1 MPAGPGGAREE
12 TSRNEEAISRKSRDD
27 LGTFIGRSV
36 TAGTRK
42 KYDRHWS
49 LWKEFLFTERGSE
62 DPFLKG
68 MTDKD
73 KSATVAMFLMRR
85 HEAGHRGK
93 SATAVT
99 AGVRLR
105 FAQVLESTDFLN
117 ASVIATTR
125 HSCNLDP
132 VELRIIRSAGAS
144 ETVKLPVCDSILHD
158 MRDRLWNGQDWDR
171 VGLDN
176 RMSYLG
182 CVWGFDQCARVCE
195 YTRPEPGALD
205 HCVRVDDLSFF
216 VLTEGV
222 VKGVSGSQLAGMGLI
237 ETMHRVVECR
247 ARAATSKA
255 KIVVKAKLIA
265 RRSVEESQFLE
276 DLVLFI
282 VKSGSEGEDYLFSYR
297 RADGRSISLWGN
309 RVRQEIKDACELRHL
324 PPTYFSSHSLRKASI
339 TAMRSAG
346 VSEDDRRDR
355 GNYAPGSQVMNDTYD
370 YSSGMGP
377 LAANSLEG
385 GRKVSVSDIQR
396 LIPIPRGS
404 KQQVK
409 QGALGRSG

>member
-105 FAQVLESTDFLN
+105 FAQELESTDFLN
-117 ASVIATTR
+117 ASVIATMR

-132 VELRIIRSAGAS
+132 VELRIIRSAG
-144 ETVKLPVCDSILHD
+144 
-158 MRDRLWNGQDWDR
+158 RLR
-171 VGLDN
+171 L
-176 RMSYLG
+176 SS
-182 CVWGFDQCARVCE
+182 A
-195 YTRPEPGALD
+195 
-205 HCVRVDDLSFF
+205 CVRQHTPRHEGPTVEWTGLRPGRFGQPH
-216 VLTEGV
+216 VLP
-222 VKGVSGSQLAGMGLI
+222 GM
-237 ETMHRVVECR
+237 R
-247 ARAATSKA
+247 
-255 KIVVKAKLIA
+255 
-265 RRSVEESQFLE
+265 
-276 DLVLFI
+276 
-282 VKSGSEGEDYLFSYR
+282 
-297 RADGRSISLWGN
+297 
-309 RVRQEIKDACELRHL
+309 
-324 PPTYFSSHSLRKASI
+324 
-339 TAMRSAG
+339 
-346 VSEDDRRDR
+346 
-355 GNYAPGSQVMNDTYD
+355 
-370 YSSGMGP
+370 MGF
-377 LAANSLEG
+377 
-385 GRKVSVSDIQR
+385 
-396 LIPIPRGS
+396 
-404 KQQVK
+404 
-409 QGALGRSG
+409 